1 MIIRIL
7 LLSLLAMLIG
17 SVWLGYQRGPF
28 RDLRL
33 LLPAATYQAVEPLF
47 EIPVLHQYR
56 HGAHIYVGELE
67 VPSICHRIDAESI
80 VRESYP
86 EQVSINLSVLTDG
99 EGSCE
104 QRETLKRFKVAFQ
117 ASPEARVSVFLDGER
132 STFVITEAASTS
144 SLEAIPI
151 D

>member
-17 SVWLGYQRGPF
+17 SVWLGYERGPF
-28 RDLRL
+28 KDLRL
-33 LLPAATYQAVEPLF
+33 LFPAAARQAVEPLF

-56 HGAHIYVGELE
+56 HGAHIYVGELD
-67 VPSICHRIDAESI
+67 VPSTCHRIDAESI

-99 EGSCE
+99 DSCE
-104 QRETLKRFKVAFQ
+104 QRQTLKRFKVAFQ
-117 ASPEARVSVFLDGER
+117 ASPEARVSVFLDGKR
-132 STFVITEAASTS
+132 STLVITEAASTS
-144 SLEAIPI
+144 SLEALPI